1 MPPSVLARR
10 TRVRGDLQIA
20 AGGGGRQ
27 RFARPDLRRI
37 ADRWGANFG
46 RSFSVEKRTPG
57 ARGDIMGE
65 TVP

>member
-20 AGGGGRQ
+20 AGGASASRGRTCGES
-27 RFARPDLRRI
+27 RI
-37 ADRWGANFG
+37 DGVQTSAGV
-46 RSFSVEKRTPG
+46 FSVEKRTPG